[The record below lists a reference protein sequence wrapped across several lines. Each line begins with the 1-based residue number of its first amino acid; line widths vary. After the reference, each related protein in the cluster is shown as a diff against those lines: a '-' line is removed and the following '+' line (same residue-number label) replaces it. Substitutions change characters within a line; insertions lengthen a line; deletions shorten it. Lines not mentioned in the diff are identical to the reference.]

1 MPPMGSTV
9 TTGAILFTD
18 MVGSTELR
26 SRLGDEAA
34 DELRRH
40 HDDLLARAVA
50 EHGGEVLRW
59 TGDGI
64 KAAFTTASDAV
75 AAAVQVQRS
84 VSAHNAD
91 PRAVAA
97 FQVRIGLAAGEFTI
111 DAGDHHGMAV
121 IEAARLEAIAR
132 PGEILATDVVRVLG
146 QRRAQVIFEEVGERV
161 LKGLDRPV
169 LVHRVVDTTTAG
181 QPALP
186 RTLSTDRRFP
196 LVGRTE
202 HLSELTSRWERTR
215 AGATGAVFVRGPAG
229 AGKSRLIAQLAEHV
243 HGEGG
248 LVLAGSCNSDLE
260 VPYEPFADA
269 LAEAVG
275 LDEPLAAAVATRSGT
290 LARLFPGSTSSAAE
304 AQPAAARLELFEAV
318 AALVDRIAV
327 QRPVLLVLDDLH
339 WAAAPTVLLLRH
351 LVLRRHDVR
360 LLVVASYRDED
371 LASGHALRELL
382 ADLRTSSD
390 HARVGLDLLSEQ
402 DIAEMVAAVMP
413 DGSRAQVGSV
423 ARVVHRDSAGN
434 AFFACELLSHLAAS
448 GQLAAVADASVD
460 QLPIPES
467 LHDVVAQRLARLGA
481 GTDEVLRYAAVIGPS
496 FDLEV
501 LARVLDRSPDD
512 VLDVLDEACRST
524 LVVEVGIDQFA
535 FAHAIVRGVLLG
547 ELSATRRARAHR
559 RVAEAI
565 EQGGLD
571 QFDELALHW
580 RAAGDE
586 SRAIGYVARAARRDL
601 IALAYESARSR
612 YEQVLEVLAR
622 DPAAPAGVR
631 AEAWLGYG
639 TAVRALGDPSYMD
652 SVIKAA
658 RLARTT
664 RDVEVL
670 GEAAAL
676 SIWPG
681 AFYFNAGLPDDDV
694 IEVCESALAVLDTSD
709 PIQARVR
716 VRVLANLASHL
727 TFVDRERRVAII
739 AEATELA
746 TRLADPAL
754 VGVVLNAEFLC
765 MWEPRTHER
774 RVQIGRELTRIARA
788 IGDAEFAFL
797 GRFFTAF
804 CLAEAAD
811 VDASMAMHD
820 ELMQLATESR
830 NRYFSFLAERLP
842 ISIDVA
848 RCRPGVAA
856 EVDRLATTYA
866 STYADTDGT
875 WALHTGAR
883 ALQVGTLGSMV
894 GVLQAVGASSIPGA
908 WKQAL
913 GLAQLWA
920 GDLEGAT
927 YALDLVDPLPPNYFW
942 MPVTQVRAELA
953 VGLGRLDRCA
963 SLLDELA
970 PYRGRLGIAAS
981 GSLCFGLVSRTI
993 GMLALCLGRLD
1004 VAVDHLHEAVTQAD
1018 ALRLPF
1024 DGVVARRL
1032 LADATTDRAEAEV
1045 VRARAREAATA
1056 HGFVRELELLDAAGL
1071 SG

>member
-1 MPPMGSTV
+1 MAGTV

-26 SRLGDEAA
+26 SRLGDTRA

-50 EHGGEVLRW
+50 DHGGEVLRW

-64 KAAFTTASDAV
+64 KAAFSSASDAV
-75 AAAVQVQRS
+75 AAAVAVQRA
-84 VSAHNAD
+84 VVTHNAD
-91 PRAVAA
+91 PAAVAP
-97 FQVRIGLAAGEFTI
+97 FQVRIGLAAGEITV

-146 QRRAQVIFEEVGERV
+146 QRRAQVVFEEVGERT

-169 LVHRVVDTTTAG
+169 VVHRVIDAATVAA
-181 QPALP
+181 PSLP
-186 RTLSTDRRFP
+186 RVLSSDRRFP
-196 LVGRTE
+196 LVGRDE
-202 HLSELTSRWERTR
+202 ELRTLVSSWEQARIGSPR
-215 AGATGAVFVRGPAG
+215 FAFVRGPAG
-229 AGKSRLIAQLAEHV
+229 AGKSRLTAQLAEHV
-243 HGEGG
+243 HGDGG
-248 LVLAGSCNSDLE
+248 LVLAGSCDSDLE
-260 VPYEPFADA
+260 VPYQPFADA
-269 LAEAVG
+269 LRDVVELDG
-275 LDEPLAAAVATRSGT
+275 LLADAVASRSGT

-318 AALVDRIAV
+318 GSLVERIAA

-351 LVLRRHDVR
+351 LVQHAGTGR
-360 LLVVASYRDED
+360 LLVVGTHRDED
-371 LASGHALRELL
+371 LAAGHPLRDLL
-382 ADLRTSSD
+382 ADTRASASTTRLTLEMLGED
-390 HARVGLDLLSEQ
+390 GVADL
-402 DIAEMVAAVMP
+402 VAAAMP
-413 DGSRAQVGSV
+413 GASRAQVGAV

-434 AFFACELLSHLAAS
+434 AFFACELLQHLATT
-448 GQLAAVADASVD
+448 GQLEAVADASVD
-460 QLPIPES
+460 QLPIPDS
-467 LHDVVAQRLARLGA
+467 LHDVVAQRLARLGSGA
-481 GTDEVLRYAAVIGPS
+481 DEVLRSAAVIGPS

-512 VLDVLDEACRST
+512 VLDVLDEACRAT

-535 FAHAIVRGVLLG
+535 FAHAIVRGVLLS

-565 EQGGLD
+565 EKGGLD

-580 RAAGDE
+580 RAGGDE
-586 SRAIGYVARAARRDL
+586 ARAIGYVARAARRDL
-601 IALAYESARSR
+601 VALAYESARSR

-622 DPAAPAGVR
+622 DVSASASAR

-639 TAVRALGDPSYMD
+639 TAVRALGDPSYID

-658 RLARTT
+658 RLARST

-670 GEAAAL
+670 GEAATL

-681 AFYFNAGLPDDDV
+681 TFYFNAGLPDDDV
-694 IEVCESALAVLDTSD
+694 IEVCESALAVLDAND
-709 PIQARVR
+709 PTQARVR

-727 TFVDRERRVAII
+727 TFVDRDRRVAII

-746 TRLADPAL
+746 ARLGDPAL

-804 CLAEAAD
+804 CLAEAAE
-811 VDASMAMHD
+811 VDESVAMHD
-820 ELMQLATESR
+820 ELMRLAAESR
-830 NRYFSFLAERLP
+830 NFYFAFLAERLP

-848 RCRPGVAA
+848 RCRPDVAA
-856 EVDRLATTYA
+856 DIDRLATTYA
-866 STYADTDGT
+866 GTYADTDGT

-883 ALQVGTLGSMV
+883 ALQAGTLGSMV
-894 GVLQAVGASSIPGA
+894 GALQAVGASSIPGA

-927 YALDLVDPLPPNYFW
+927 YALDVVDPLPPNYFW
-942 MPVTQVRAELA
+942 MAVTQVRAELA
-953 VGLGRLDRCA
+953 VGLGRPDRCA
-963 SLLDELA
+963 SLLDELV
-970 PYRGRLGIAAS
+970 PYRGRLGITAS
-981 GSLCFGLVSRTI
+981 GSLVYGLVSRTI
-993 GMLALCLGRLD
+993 GMLALSLGRLD
-1004 VAVDHLHEAVTQAD
+1004 VAEDHLREAVAQAD

-1032 LADATTDRAEAEV
+1032 LADAVEATDASDAATLRTQALEA
-1045 VRARAREAATA
+1045 ALAHGFAREA
-1056 HGFVRELELLDAAGL
+1056 ELLGAPRH